1 MTDIRTILHPT
12 DFSEESEDAFH
23 FACSLARDF
32 GAKLVV
38 LYVMPFGTVQV
49 VAFSQLGSLDE
60 SSNIRESFMKELKKI
75 RSPDGS
81 VAVEHRME
89 DGDEAKGILRVAHEI
104 DADLIVMATHGRSG
118 LARALMGSV
127 AEYVVRRA
135 ECPVL
140 TMSHPLHGPHA
151 KSSTKSAA
159 AVRAAPGH

>member
-1 MTDIRTILHPT
+1 MTGIHTILHPT
-12 DFSEESEDAFH
+12 DFSQESEDVFH
-23 FACSLARDF
+23 LACSLARDF

-60 SSNIRESFMKELKKI
+60 SSNIRESFLKELKKI

-81 VAVEHRME
+81 VQVEHRME

-104 DADLIVMATHGRSG
+104 GADLIVMATHGRSG

-127 AEYVVRRA
+127 AEHVIRRA

-140 TMSHPLHGPHA
+140 TVSHPTHGPHA
-151 KSSTKSAA
+151 KSPTKA
-159 AVRAAPGH
+159 AVPVPVAPGK